1 MSLAAHVILLPI
13 AAMVALSAV
22 VGGALLAQRTAEMR
36 RRRIHP
42 QSVATSSQMAA
53 RLERTNIADNF
64 RNLFETPV
72 LFYALCLALAI
83 TQSVTP
89 GMFAATWIYVAL
101 RVLHSAIHCST
112 NRVMHRFAAFAAG
125 FVLLIGMWLVFTLQ
139 LVGQA

>member
-1 MSLAAHVILLPI
+1 MSQVAHVILLPI
-13 AAMVALSAV
+13 AAMVVLSAV

-42 QSVATSSQMAA
+42 QAVATSSQMAA

-72 LFYALCLALAI
+72 LFYALCLGIAI

-89 GMFAATWIYVAL
+89 AMFAAAWAYVAL
-101 RVLHSAIHCST
+101 RVLHSAIHCT
-112 NRVMHRFAAFAAG
+112 YNRVMHRFAAFAAG
-125 FVLLIGMWLVFTLQ
+125 FVLLVGMWLVFVLQ
-139 LVGQA
+139 LVGWA

>member
-1 MSLAAHVILLPI
+1 MRVAAHVILLPI
-13 AAMVALSAV
+13 AAMVALSAA

-53 RLERTNIADNF
+53 KLERTN
-64 RNLFETPV
+64 
-72 LFYALCLALAI
+72 
-83 TQSVTP
+83 
-89 GMFAATWIYVAL
+89 
-101 RVLHSAIHCST
+101 HCST

-139 LVGQA
+139 LVGLA

>member
-1 MSLAAHVILLPI
+1 MSLVAHVILLPI

-42 QSVATSSQMAA
+42 QAVATSSQMAA
-53 RLERTNIADNF
+53 KLERTNIADNF

-72 LFYALCLALAI
+72 LFYALCLAMAI
-83 TQSVTP
+83 TQQLTTA
-89 GMFAATWIYVAL
+89 MFAAAWVYVAL
-101 RVLHSAIHCST
+101 RVLHSAIHCSY

-125 FVLLIGMWLVFTLQ
+125 FVLLVGMWVVFILQ
-139 LVGQA
+139 LIGRL

>member
-13 AAMVALSAV
+13 AAMVTLSAV

>member
-1 MSLAAHVILLPI
+1 MSLVAHVILLPI

-42 QSVATSSQMAA
+42 QAVATSSQMAA
-53 RLERTNIADNF
+53 KLERTNIADNF

-72 LFYALCLALAI
+72 LFYALCLAMAI

-89 GMFAATWIYVAL
+89 ALLAAAWAYVAL
-101 RVLHSAIHCST
+101 RVLHSAIHCT
-112 NRVMHRFAAFAAG
+112 YNRVMHRFAAFAAG
-125 FVLLIGMWLVFTLQ
+125 FVLLIGMWFTFVLQ
-139 LVGQA
+139 LLALA

>member
-1 MSLAAHVILLPI
+1 MSLVAHVILLPI
-13 AAMVALSAV
+13 GAIVALSAV
-22 VGGALLAQRTAEMR
+22 VGGALLAQRSAEMR

-42 QSVATSSQMAA
+42 QSVATSAQMAA
-53 RLERTNIADNF
+53 TLECTHIADNF

-83 TQSVTP
+83 TQQVTTA
-89 GMFAATWIYVAL
+89 MLAAAWAYVAL
-101 RVLHSAIHCST
+101 RVLHSAIHCSY

-139 LVGQA
+139 LIGLA